1 MDYLMWHLDAP
12 QSLGSGRPALKAS
25 TDTGGVTDLT
35 VPAGAR
41 RVVITIPAGVG
52 NTIRV
57 RGGIS
62 GSASITSD
70 ITTLVAPTSAYM
82 DTIIAGDDTQ
92 TVKVDLRF
100 TASISWIRVYNAGSA
115 FNPWIIYYSG
125 TSAPD
130 GNVRG

>member
-1 MDYLMWHLDAP
+1 MDYLMWHLDSP
-12 QSLGSGRPALKAS
+12 QSLGSGRPALNAVG
-25 TDTGGVTDLT
+25 TNGGVTDLT
-35 VPAGAR
+35 IPSGAR
-41 RVVITIPAGVG
+41 RAVIVLPAGVG

-70 ITTLVAPTSAYM
+70 ITTLVAPTAAYM
-82 DTIIAGDDTQ
+82 DTLIAADDTQ

-100 TASISWIRVYNAGSA
+100 TAPISWIRVYNAGSA